1 MKSTISFISDVS
13 QPTRSPGL
21 KKEIQWGEREVED
34 VAKRGLKEGRIGNR
48 EMLRI

>member
-1 MKSTISFISDVS
+1 MVGKDGVLGV
-13 QPTRSPGL
+13 QEGSPGL